1 MNIRET
7 IYKVDSK
14 GKVREW
20 RMEIDGANYR
30 TVAGVQGGQQVV
42 SGWREAFPK
51 NVGRSNAT
59 TAEEQAVA
67 EVDAKYTKKL
77 DGEYHETVLLSVVQ
91 DTLKSTA
98 QAKFF
103 KPMLATKWE
112 DLKDDIEYPV
122 YTQPKLDGVRC
133 IINADGMWSRTGK
146 AITSCPHIIEQLAS
160 MFEMRPDLVLDG
172 ELYNHDLKDDFNK
185 IISLVRKTKPTEAD
199 TAEAAE
205 TVQYHMYDVPSVD
218 LDFQNRSSNLRGI
231 ENDSL
236 KVVKTLVAYNE
247 QEVDEQFGEFVEQGY
262 EGGMIRLNA
271 PYEQKRSKTL
281 MKRKDFEDMEFEI
294 VSIEEGQGNWAG
306 YAKRVVF
313 KLEDGRECGSGLA
326 GNQEFAR
333 ELLERRDEYVGGQ
346 VTVQYFTRTPDG
358 VPRFPIAKALFAN
371 GRDV

>member
-1 MNIRET
+1 MITRET

-30 TVAGVQGGQQVV
+30 TVAGIQGGQQVT
-42 SGWREAFPK
+42 SGWKEAHPK

-77 DGEYHETVLLSVVQ
+77 DGEYHETLE
-91 DTLKSTA
+91 TTA
-98 QAKFF
+98 KAKFF
-103 KPMLATKWE
+103 NPMLATKWE
-112 DLKDDIEYPV
+112 DLKDGIDYPV
-122 YTQPKLDGVRC
+122 FTQPKLDGVRC
-133 IINADGMWSRTGK
+133 VMNADGMFSRTGK
-146 AITSCPHIIEQLAS
+146 AITSCPHIIEELAP
-160 MFEMRPDLVLDG
+160 FFAAYPDTVLDG
-172 ELYNHDLKDDFNK
+172 ELYNHDLRDDFNK

-199 TAEAAE
+199 TEEAAA
-205 TVQYHMYDVPSVD
+205 TVQYHLYDSPTAGDTYMDRYVLISTLGGKSV
-218 LDFQNRSSNLRGI
+218 
-231 ENDSL
+231 
-236 KVVKTLVAYNE
+236 KVVDTLEANNE
-247 QEVDEQFGEFVEQGY
+247 SEVDDQFGEFVEQGY
-262 EGGMIRLNA
+262 EGGMIRVDA

-306 YAKRVVF
+306 LAKRVVF

-326 GNQEFAR
+326 GNREFAR
-333 ELLERRDEYVGGQ
+333 KLLEEREDYVGGQ

-358 VPRFPIAKALFAN
+358 VPRFPIAKALYTN
-371 GRDV
+371 QRDV